1 MKAHTAWIHG
11 ANFLPCLD
19 LFARVGETVLDDGVR
34 GAFEGGLKD
43 TDHDAGVWYDL
54 PLGVL
59 TVGVAKE
66 ESGKV
71 FLRVNAPHGF
81 ARAVEAVTFACAS
94 YRLETH

>member
-1 MKAHTAWIHG
+1 MSWIHG
-11 ANFLPCLD
+11 ANFLPCLE
-19 LFARVGETVLDDGVR
+19 LLARVGEADLDEGTR
-34 GAFEGGLKD
+34 EAFEGGLSN
-43 TDHDAGVWYDL
+43 TDHDDDIWYDL

-94 YRLETH
+94 YRLETD